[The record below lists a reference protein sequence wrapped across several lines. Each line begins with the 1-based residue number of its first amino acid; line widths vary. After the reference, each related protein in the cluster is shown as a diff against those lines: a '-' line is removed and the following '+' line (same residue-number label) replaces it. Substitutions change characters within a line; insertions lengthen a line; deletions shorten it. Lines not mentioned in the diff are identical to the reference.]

1 MVERYIPAMARRS
14 KAITAGLQVGYARC
28 STDEQD
34 VAAQRA
40 ELAQL
45 GAERIYVDRGL
56 SGGKTAGRDGLAQA
70 IDVVRAGDT
79 LVVTKLDRFARSVID
94 ARTIA
99 DDLAGKGVTLQIGAT
114 MRYDPADPM
123 GKMFFTLL
131 AMFAEFELDMI
142 RQRTRE
148 GMAIAKAKGRLRGK
162 PPKLKP
168 AQEKH
173 LVELWRAGRHT
184 GAELA
189 ELFGVAR
196 STVYRA
202 VQRAGEPTV
211 PAAE

>member
-1 MVERYIPAMARRS
+1 MAGRYNPVMARRT
-14 KAITAGLQVGYARC
+14 KTTAAAGRLLVGYARC

-34 VAAQRA
+34 VAAQLA
-40 ELAQL
+40 ELAEL
-45 GAERIYVDRGL
+45 GVPAERIYIDRGR
-56 SGGKTAGRDGLAQA
+56 SGGQTAGREGLAQA
-70 IDVVRAGDT
+70 LEAVRAGDT

-99 DDLAGKGVTLQIGAT
+99 DDLAGKNVTLQLGAT

-189 ELFGVAR
+189 DLFGVAR

-202 VQRAGEPTV
+202 VQRAGV
-211 PAAE
+211 DAS

>member
-1 MVERYIPAMARRS
+1 MARRS
-14 KAITAGLQVGYARC
+14 KATTAGLLVGYGRC

-40 ELAQL
+40 ELVEL
-45 GAERIYVDRGL
+45 GVPADRIYVDRGL
-56 SGGKTAGRDGLAQA
+56 SGGKTAGRDGLAQVLE
-70 IDVVRAGDT
+70 VVRAGDT

-142 RQRTRE
+142 RQRQCRNIS
-148 GMAIAKAKGRLRGK
+148 GKSSAKGRFAVRPVAVSASFGGSTRG
-162 PPKLKP
+162 
-168 AQEKH
+168 E
-173 LVELWRAGRHT
+173 RRCAGR
-184 GAELA
+184 
-189 ELFGVAR
+189 
-196 STVYRA
+196 
-202 VQRAGEPTV
+202 
-211 PAAE
+211 